1 MEERAKYVTRE
12 DAVNH
17 PTHYTQ
23 HASGVEC
30 VDIVE
35 EFNFNLGN
43 VLKYVWRA
51 GLKCPDPLTDLMKAK
66 FYSEREI
73 QRIKKRRGE

>member
-43 VLKYVWRA
+43 VVKYVWRA
-51 GLKCPDPLTDLMKAK
+51 GL
-66 FYSEREI
+66 I
-73 QRIKKRRGE
+73 